1 MDDQELQNLLEQLH
15 REIERTRSVDEK
27 GRALLNHL
35 EADIHSL
42 VERSGNQD
50 TKQRASTVQRL
61 EESIDYFGVSH
72 PTLNAVLSKLMAIL
86 SNAGI

>member
-15 REIERTRSVDEK
+15 NEIERTKSVDEK

-35 EADIHSL
+35 ESDIRSL
-42 VERSGNQD
+42 LERSGDQSP
-50 TKQRASTVQRL
+50 KIHPSTLRRL
-61 EESIDYFGVSH
+61 EDSIDYFEVSH
-72 PTLNAVLSKLMAIL
+72 PTLNAVLSKLMAVL